1 MCLQMQVTLLLLE
14 MESISNSEKRNIRF
28 IVLYHMTGLPYLM
41 LGIFS

>member
-14 MESISNSEKRNIRF
+14 MESISNSEKRKICF